1 MTFFLVI
8 VIFGVA
14 VDKLTGGRAIAGL
27 AIGLT
32 ITMDILAGGAVS
44 GGAMN
49 PARWFGPAIIQQD
62 FTNFWVWIVGPI
74 AGALVAALLYQNF
87 LLDKSAGEKLPS
99 SASVTAAAAEVVHA
113 PAPPAKRRRKKN

>member
-1 MTFFLVI
+1 LVI

-14 VDKLTGGRAIAGL
+14 VDKLTGGRAVAGL

-32 ITMDILAGGAVS
+32 IAMDIMAGAAVS

-62 FTNFWVWIVGPI
+62 FTDFWVWIVGPI
-74 AGALVAALLYQNF
+74 AGAVAAALLYQNF
-87 LLDKSAGEKLPS
+87 LLDKKAGQTLPS
-99 SASVTAAAAEVVHA
+99 SPSVTGAAAEVAV
-113 PAPPAKRRRKKN
+113 PRTTTAPPARRRRKKN